1 MYQNGKGVPQDD
13 AEAIRW
19 YLKAAEQGN
28 ADAQNNL
35 GLMYQTEAIKWY
47 LKAAE
52 QGNTG
57 AQFNLGLMYD
67 VPQDDSKKA
76 ISKDLEEGKDVLL
89 DDSKKAISK
98 AAEQGIA
105 D

>member
-1 MYQNGKGVPQDD
+1 MAKVFPQDD
-13 AEAIRW
+13 AKAIKW

-67 VPQDDSKKA
+67 VPLDDSKA

-98 AAEQGIA
+98 AA
-105 D
+105 